1 MTQGLD
7 GRTRLVPII
16 GDPIIYA
23 RSPVSMTEE
32 FRARGENRI
41 CVPMQVPQDALATV
55 LDGLSRVPNVDGV
68 LVTMPHKTAGFAHCT
83 SVSERSRLLGV
94 VSVLR
99 RDGKGGWHGDI
110 MDGLSFLRAQVENGA
125 VPQGAR
131 ALLLGAGGAGS
142 AIAIALLDAGVAELI
157 VHDTDAD
164 RAAQLV
170 ASLSRLGKGRVTS
183 GPADP
188 AGCTMVC
195 NATPLGMNDGD
206 PQPVD
211 PALLRPRMFVGDVI
225 AGHGETAF
233 LRAAKAAGC
242 RTANGDQMVDAAVS
256 IMADFIAGRDGPQ

>member
-1 MTQGLD
+1 M
-7 GRTRLVPII
+7 PII

-23 RSPVSMTEE
+23 RSPVSMTQE
-32 FRARGENRI
+32 FRIRGENRI
-41 CVPMQVPQDALATV
+41 CVPMQVPQDALAAV

-68 LVTMPHKTAGFAHCT
+68 LVTMPHKTAGFAHCA
-83 SVSERSRLLGV
+83 SVSARSRLLRV
-94 VSVLR
+94 VSVMR
-99 RDGKGGWHGDI
+99 RDAKGGWHGDI
-110 MDGLSFLRAQVENGA
+110 MDGLSFVRAQIDNGA
-125 VPQGAR
+125 RPQGAR

-157 VHDTDAD
+157 IHDTDAD

-170 ASLSRLGKGRVTS
+170 ASLTPLGKGRVTT

-195 NATPLGMNDGD
+195 NATPLGMSDDD
-206 PQPVD
+206 PLPVD
-211 PALLRPRMFVGDVI
+211 PTLLRPEMFVGDVI

-233 LRAAKAAGC
+233 LREARAAGC

-256 IMADFIAGRDGPQ
+256 IMADFIAGKDGTE